1 VISRVRRGIVY
12 TETVIYSAPEAFAA
26 EAPYQTAI
34 ISLDSGGRVT
44 VRIEG
49 DRVVI
54 GDKVE
59 ERESRDGVPFFKKAA

>member
-1 VISRVRRGIVY
+1 MSRVMRSGTVY

-49 DRVVI
+49 DRVAI
-54 GDKVE
+54 GDTVLE
-59 ERESRDGVPFFKKAA
+59 GESRDGVPFFKKAA